1 MLEIM
6 LREER
11 AKSVKEKLDREE
23 RKAWDQEERRRNA
36 MNEVID
42 LHYDRFLYL
51 DRDDTNIEI

>member
-1 MLEIM
+1 M

-51 DRDDTNIEI
+51 DWDDTNIEI